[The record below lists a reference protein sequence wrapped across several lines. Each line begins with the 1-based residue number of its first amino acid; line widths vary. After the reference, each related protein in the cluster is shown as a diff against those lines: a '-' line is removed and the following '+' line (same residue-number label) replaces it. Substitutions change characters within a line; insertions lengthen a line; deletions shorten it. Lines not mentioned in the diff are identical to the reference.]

1 MFYRKYP
8 INVSVGLHPSAMRP
22 KEESG
27 GSDRGAS
34 DRLVRESY
42 KSEARVLDRHP
53 AECGC
58 WLLAGG
64 TQQQRS
70 KLGDPREGRAT
81 GYRGTSRDGL
91 LGC

>member
-22 KEESG
+22 KKESG
-27 GSDRGAS
+27 VSDRGIS
-34 DRLVRESY
+34 DLLVRESY

-53 AECGC
+53 TECGC
-58 WLLAGG
+58 WLLAGS

-70 KLGDPREGRAT
+70 KLGDPGEGKAT
-81 GYRGTSRDGL
+81 GHRGTSRDGL
-91 LGC
+91 RGC